1 MVLSPWEPKTWCITD
16 VVHPAVHLLPL
27 AALKPPPKPPSPL
40 PGSSLSCVSPRP
52 VPVVPN
58 ACSRSLTGPWSAWHM
73 GRFLTTLL
81 GVDERFAPDKAKSS
95 STTPAPHRI
104 PPPVMLLVLSVKSVS
119 CWWRK
124 KKEIGPFAVFRLLV
138 VAAWLRCSA
147 EILLL
152 SCSLDNA
159 CRSRLAASVCLP
171 FLYIYIY
178 I

>member
-1 MVLSPWEPKTWCITD
+1 MSSILPCTCFP
-16 VVHPAVHLLPL
+16 LLPL
-27 AALKPPPKPPSPL
+27 SPPPNLPLPSPAPRCPVCRPDPSLWCQTPVREAWRDPGLHGIWAVFWPRCLEWMNAL
-40 PGSSLSCVSPRP
+40 PPTKQR
-52 VPVVPN
+52 VVP
-58 ACSRSLTGPWSAWHM
+58 RLLHLTVSLLPWC
-73 GRFLTTLL
+73 FLCCRWR
-81 GVDERFAPDKAKSS
+81 VF
-95 STTPAPHRI
+95 PAGGE
-104 PPPVMLLVLSVKSVS
+104 
-119 CWWRK
+119 K